1 MCSLI
6 ELQKPVRPATGGV
19 LCGGS
24 LFLEVYM
31 AKPFLSYED
40 QLNKLANEKALT
52 IPDREYAMTMLQRIG
67 YFSLIGG
74 YKAPFKNP
82 TNNLYYRHVKFEDIV
97 ALYAFDED
105 LRELFFKYILQV
117 ERHIRSLLA
126 YSFTEK
132 HGELQ
137 TEYLDPGNYDSD
149 PAVQDDVNRL
159 INTLD
164 KLANRTS
171 DYPYINHQR
180 NTYGNVPLWVLMNG
194 ITFGT
199 LSKFYLLSTQDV
211 KTKVAKNFYKVNE
224 KQLTQYLT
232 VMTKFRNVCAHNERL
247 YSYKTKDNIPNTTL
261 HTKLSIPQKGAQFVS
276 GKRDLFAMVIA
287 FRYLLPNEEFLA
299 FKKNLNVILKNYYKR
314 SSALPPNI
322 LLKHMGFPKNWNNIT
337 RYKK

>member
-1 MCSLI
+1 
-6 ELQKPVRPATGGV
+6 
-19 LCGGS
+19 
-24 LFLEVYM
+24 
-31 AKPFLSYED
+31 
-40 QLNKLANEKALT
+40 
-52 IPDREYAMTMLQRIG
+52 MTMLQRIG

-82 TNNLYYRHVKFEDIV
+82 TNNLYYRHVKFADIV
-97 ALYAFDED
+97 VLYVFDEN

-117 ERHIRSLLA
+117 ERHIRSLLSYA
-126 YSFTEK
+126 FTEK

-180 NTYGNVPLWVLMNG
+180 NTYGNVPLWVLMNV

-199 LSKFYLLSTQDV
+199 LSKFYLLSTQDF
-211 KTKVAKNFYKVNE
+211 KAKVAKNFQKVNE
-224 KQLTQYLT
+224 KQLSQYLT

-247 YSYKTKDNIPNTTL
+247 YSYKTKDSIPNTTL
-261 HTKLSIPQKGAQFVS
+261 HTKLSLPQKGAQFVS

-287 FRYLLPNEEFLA
+287 FLYLLPNEEFLA
-299 FKKNLNVILKNYYKR
+299 FKKSLNVILRNYYKR
-314 SSALPPNI
+314 SSALSPKK
-322 LLKHMGFPKNWNNIT
+322 LLEHMGFPENWNNIT
-337 RYKK
+337 KYKK

>member
-1 MCSLI
+1 
-6 ELQKPVRPATGGV
+6 
-19 LCGGS
+19 
-24 LFLEVYM
+24 M

-40 QLNKLANEKALT
+40 QLNKLENEKALT
-52 IPDREYAMTMLQRIG
+52 ISNREYAMTMLQRIG

-105 LRELFFKYILQV
+105 LRELFFKYILQI

-126 YSFTEK
+126 YAFTEK
-132 HGELQ
+132 HGEAQ
-137 TEYLDPGNYDSD
+137 TEYLVSGNYDSD

-159 INTLD
+159 ISTLD

-194 ITFGT
+194 ITFGS
-199 LSKFYLLSTQDV
+199 LSKFYLLSTQDI
-211 KTKVAKNFYKVNE
+211 KAKVAKNFYKVNE
-224 KQLTQYLT
+224 RQLTQYLT

-247 YSYKTKDNIPNTTL
+247 YSYKTKDDIPDTTL
-261 HTKLSIPQKGAQFVS
+261 HCKLSIQKKGAQFVS

-287 FRYLLPNEEFLA
+287 FRYLLPNEEFKA
-299 FKKNLNVILKNYYKR
+299 FKRSLTVTINNYFNA
-314 SSALPPNI
+314 SSAIPRTK
-322 LLKHMGFPKNWNNIT
+322 LLDYMGFPENWNKIT
-337 RYKK
+337 QYKK